1 MLSYFKYIRS
11 SDGFELTEANWIIV
25 LVAGNSRAL
34 SFSSPCIAPSLLLL
48 LPRLLFLNR
57 GRVVVGNKVE
67 EAEAVFWFWSTQTEG
82 RFYLKKETTDLLSTQ
97 QRVSSSDFLG
107 RVSRFYPSE
116 LKPSKTPLN
125 AVVFRKICP
134 LSSNPPQVLCIHC
147 CYILRQTHQY
157 LENGWGKRQVE
168 VGNAFEREPLP

>member
-1 MLSYFKYIRS
+1 MCK
-11 SDGFELTEANWIIV
+11 LTEANQIIV

-57 GRVVVGNKVE
+57 GRLRVVVGTKVE

-107 RVSRFYPSE
+107 RVSRFFPSE

-125 AVVFRKICP
+125 AVVSLKICS
-134 LSSNPPQVLCIHC
+134 LSSNPPQVFCIHC
-147 CYILRQTHQY
+147 CYILRQT
-157 LENGWGKRQVE
+157 LENGEHYATMGSWIVWQIFCVIKDHRV
-168 VGNAFEREPLP
+168 VWNV